1 MCNSITA
8 QASALFE
15 LGSDRGELQAGLQ
28 TRWSNLFVY
37 LLVMETGSVTEGK
50 DLTLPSSVVPAWTCL
65 LGALVGGVGGN
76 ETWGNFPGHG

>member
-1 MCNSITA
+1 M
-8 QASALFE
+8 
-15 LGSDRGELQAGLQ
+15 
-28 TRWSNLFVY
+28 Y